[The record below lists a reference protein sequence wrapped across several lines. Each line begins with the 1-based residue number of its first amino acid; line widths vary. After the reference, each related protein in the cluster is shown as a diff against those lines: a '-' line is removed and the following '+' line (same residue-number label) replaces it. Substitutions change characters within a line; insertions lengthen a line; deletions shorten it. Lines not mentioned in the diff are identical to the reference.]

1 MSSQRHKHASLIAI
15 CVWVVLLLSGCGYH
29 SGFTDEKL
37 EKRFRADET
46 KFNQLVQM
54 MKEDIVPLSTVTRE
68 GAFDDLG
75 KIAKISPER
84 LAHYQS
90 LLSDL
95 QLNSVGRGFKTGTI
109 YFAVWNRTDIPY
121 GGTNEFF
128 VYAETPP
135 TDRIVPSLDK
145 LRTQTD
151 AFAFKK
157 IADRWYL
164 LVDNW

>member
-1 MSSQRHKHASLIAI
+1 MSNQHHEHLSLVAI
-15 CVWVVLLLSGCGYH
+15 CVLAVVLFTGCGYH
-29 SGFTDEKL
+29 SGYTDEKL

-54 MKEDIVPLSTVTRE
+54 MKHDVVPLSIVTRE
-68 GAFDDLG
+68 GAFDDIG

-84 LAHYQS
+84 LADYQC
-90 LLSDL
+90 LLSEL
-95 QLNSVGRGFKTGTI
+95 QLNSVGRSTTGWI
-109 YFAVWNRTDIPY
+109 YFATWNRSDFPV
-121 GGTNEFF
+121 GGTNEYFL
-128 VYAETPP
+128 YAETPP

-145 LRTQTD
+145 LRTETD
-151 AFAFKK
+151 AYAFKK

>member
-1 MSSQRHKHASLIAI
+1 MSQYLNEHTSSIAI
-15 CVWVVLLLSGCGYH
+15 CVLAVVLFTGCGYH

-37 EKRFRADET
+37 EKRFREDET

-54 MKEDIVPLSTVTRE
+54 MKDDVVPLSTVTRE
-68 GAFDDLG
+68 SAFDDMG
-75 KIAKISPER
+75 KPARISAER
-84 LAHYQS
+84 LANYQC
-90 LLSDL
+90 LLSEL
-95 QLNSVGRGFKTGTI
+95 QLNSVGRSATGWI
-109 YFAVWNRTDIPY
+109 YFATWNRSDIPY

-135 TDRIVPSLDK
+135 PDRIVPSLDK
-145 LRTQTD
+145 LRTETD